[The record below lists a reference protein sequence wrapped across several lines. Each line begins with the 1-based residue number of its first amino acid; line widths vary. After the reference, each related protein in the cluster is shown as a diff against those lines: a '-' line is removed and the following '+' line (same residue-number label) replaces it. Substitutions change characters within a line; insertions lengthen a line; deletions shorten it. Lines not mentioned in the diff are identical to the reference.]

1 MKKIIAIILTLLY
14 SCSNAFALSELYY
27 FKNTNVN
34 SLDSTVKNAYSGQN
48 FNIQKTNPYY
58 GTSNRDLSDYAIV
71 ILQQSGDSVF
81 YYYKSSDNKKINK
94 NILKAVKSAGI
105 TYEQSFNTNLLNIFD
120 NLANQVINPA
130 SATRYTFEDP
140 IQPSSTASSTYS
152 KKDNSTL
159 SGYVA
164 QIQKGTKFGVYLQ
177 NPINTATASV
187 GDKVIAVLTNDWV
200 YNGYTVAP
208 QGSLV
213 YGALSLARHAQ
224 YGSRNGRVVIK
235 FNQIVTPT
243 GKTLNI
249 GTEKVDFT
257 VDNDGKLVS
266 SVKNVATGAIIGALG
281 GLLIG
286 ALSGGD
292 HLGRSVAIGA
302 GVGAG
307 SAAIGSTVERGVDA
321 EIPSFTEL
329 ELELSETLRVTLTE

>member
-1 MKKIIAIILTLLY
+1 MKKIIALLITLFY
-14 SCSNAFALSELYY
+14 STSHALAVSELYY
-27 FKNTNVN
+27 FKNIQVN
-34 SLDSTVKNAYSGQN
+34 SLNLTVKDAYSS
-48 FNIQKTNPYY
+48 QKYNLQKENPYY
-58 GTSNRDLSDYAIV
+58 GISSKDSADYAVV
-71 ILQQSGDSVF
+71 ILQQSGDNLF
-81 YYYKSSDNKKINK
+81 YYYKSNDNKKINK
-94 NILKAVKSAGI
+94 NILKAVKSGGI
-105 TYEQSFNTNLLNIFD
+105 AYEQSFNSNLLDIFD

-130 SATRYTFEDP
+130 SATKYTFEDTTS
-140 IQPSSTASSTYS
+140 QKSTTTSSTT
-152 KKDNSTL
+152 KDNSTL

-177 NPINTATASV
+177 NPINTSTAKV
-187 GDKVIAVLTNDWV
+187 GDNVVAVLTNNWT
-200 YNGYTVAP
+200 YNGYTIAP

-213 YGALSLARHAQ
+213 YGTLTLAHPAQ

-249 GTEKVDFT
+249 ATEKVDFS
-257 VDNDGKLVS
+257 VDNEGKLIS

-281 GLLIG
+281 GLLVG

-302 GVGAG
+302 GIGAG
-307 SAAIGSTVERGVDA
+307 SGAITSTVEKGVDA

-329 ELELSETLRVTLTE
+329 ELELSESLRVTLTK

>member
-1 MKKIIAIILTLLY
+1 MKKIFAIILTLFY

-27 FKNTNVN
+27 FKNVKAN
-34 SLDSTVKNAYSGQN
+34 SINSVVKNAYNAQSYTL
-48 FNIQKTNPYY
+48 QKENPYY
-58 GTSNRDLSDYAIV
+58 GISSKNSSDYAVV
-71 ILQQSGDSVF
+71 ILQQSGDNLF
-81 YYYKSSDNKKINK
+81 YYYKSNDNKRINK
-94 NILKAVKSAGI
+94 NILKTVKSSGI
-105 TYEQSFNTNLLNIFD
+105 DYEQSFNSNLLGIFD
-120 NLANQVINPA
+120 NLANQVINPSA
-130 SATRYTFEDP
+130 ATRYTFEEP
-140 IQPSSTASSTYS
+140 AQSSSSSSSYS

-164 QIQKGTKFGVYLQ
+164 QISKGTKFDVYLQ
-177 NPINTATASV
+177 NPINTSTASV
-187 GDKVIAVLTNDWV
+187 GDKVVAVLTNNWI

-213 YGALSLARHAQ
+213 YGELILAHPAQ

-235 FNQIVTPT
+235 FNQLVTPN
-243 GKTLNI
+243 GKAFNI
-249 GTEKVDFT
+249 ATEKVDFS

-286 ALSGGD
+286 ALAGGD

-302 GVGAG
+302 GIGAG
-307 SAAIGSTVERGVDA
+307 GAAIGSTVEKGVDA

-329 ELELSETLRVTLTE
+329 ELELSESLRVTLTE